1 VIKLIINFLILIF
14 LLSCQIKDVK
24 KISQI
29 VDTKKEPIIVN
40 TKKES
45 IEKIDKL
52 IDKKTTNVS
61 PSIKNNTLKY
71 VLGDSYFIDGV
82 EYIPEENYDYN
93 QIGLASFYNKELHNI
108 RTINNDYNKVTEL
121 LGRHKTLPIPSIVKV
136 TNLENGLS
144 IILKINDRH
153 NDNSS
158 IIQISRKAAQ
168 LLKFYKNKIARVR
181 IEILS
186 DPSKQLKIVAQSMN
200 QPSFN
205 ETIISAP
212 TEIVSIT
219 NINPDLQSNL
229 KSYQESPIE
238 INFSEIT
245 KEKMFLKIYGFDS
258 YQKAKL
264 IYGQLELK
272 QKFTIQNDQDSYSL
286 IIGPLENIEANNLVL
301 SFISRGYKKTEFFL
315 E

>member
-1 VIKLIINFLILIF
+1 MIKLIINFLILIF

-29 VDTKKEPIIVN
+29 VDTKKEPI
-40 TKKES
+40 
-45 IEKIDKL
+45 EKIDKL
-52 IDKKTTNVS
+52 IDKKTANVS

-144 IILKINDRH
+144 IILKINDRY

-186 DPSKQLKIVAQSMN
+186 DPSKQLKIVTQAMN

-229 KSYQESPIE
+229 KSYQQSSIE

-245 KEKMFLKIYGFDS
+245 KEKMFLKIYGFES

-272 QKFTIQNDQDSYSL
+272 QKFTIQNDQVSYSL

>member
-1 VIKLIINFLILIF
+1 MIKLIINFLILIF

-29 VDTKKEPIIVN
+29 VDIKKEPI
-40 TKKES
+40 
-45 IEKIDKL
+45 EKIEKL
-52 IDKKTTNVS
+52 IDKKTSNVS
-61 PSIKNNTLKY
+61 PQIKNNTLKYLKY

-144 IILKINDRH
+144 ITLKINDRH

-158 IIQISRKAAQ
+158 IIQVSRKSAQ

-186 DPSKQLKIVAQSMN
+186 DPSKQMKIVTQTMN
-200 QPSFN
+200 QSSFN
-205 ETIISAP
+205 ETVISAP

-219 NINPDLQSNL
+219 DINQDLQNNL
-229 KSYQESPIE
+229 KSNQESPIE

-245 KEKMFLKIYGFDS
+245 KEKMFLRIYGFDS
-258 YQKAKL
+258 YKKAKL

-272 QKFTIQNDQDSYSL
+272 QKFTIQNDQGSYSL

>member
-1 VIKLIINFLILIF
+1 MIKLIINFLILIF

-24 KISQI
+24 KVSQI
-29 VDTKKEPIIVN
+29 VDI
-40 TKKES
+40 KKES
-45 IEKIDKL
+45 IEKL
-52 IDKKTTNVS
+52 IDKKTTNKIEKLTDKKTAKVS
-61 PSIKNNTLKY
+61 SLNKNNTLKY
-71 VLGDSYFIDGV
+71 IVGVSYFIEGV

-144 IILKINDRH
+144 ITLKINDRH

-158 IIQISRKAAQ
+158 IIQVSRKSAQ

-186 DPSKQLKIVAQSMN
+186 DPSKQMKIVTQTMN
-200 QPSFN
+200 QSSFN
-205 ETIISAP
+205 ETVISAP
-212 TEIVSIT
+212 TEIVAIT
-219 NINPDLQSNL
+219 DINQDLQNNL
-229 KSYQESPIE
+229 KSNQESPVE

-245 KEKMFLKIYGFDS
+245 KEKMFLRIYGFDT
-258 YQKAKL
+258 YKKAKL

-272 QKFTIQNDQDSYSL
+272 QKFTIQNDQGSYSL

>member
-1 VIKLIINFLILIF
+1 MIKLIINFLILIF

-29 VDTKKEPIIVN
+29 VDTKKEPIIVD
-40 TKKES
+40 TKKEP

-229 KSYQESPIE
+229 KSYQQSSIE

-245 KEKMFLKIYGFDS
+245 KEKMFLKIYGFES